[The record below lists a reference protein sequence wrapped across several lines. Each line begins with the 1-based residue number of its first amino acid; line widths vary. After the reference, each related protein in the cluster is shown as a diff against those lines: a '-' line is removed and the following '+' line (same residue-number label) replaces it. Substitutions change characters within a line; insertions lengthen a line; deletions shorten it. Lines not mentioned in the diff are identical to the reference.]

1 MLLSVAKNHR
11 FGLITAVFLLAASL
25 TACSGTDKDRTPSDT
40 FKEYVKASRKK
51 DTTAMKIL
59 LSAAT
64 MKMHEQE
71 AKAQNTTVDDIVK
84 RETLVAPTQTNVDYR
99 NEVINGDKASIQFKN
114 AYGSWETLPFVREDG
129 QWKIDKAGYADEMIR
144 QMDESN
150 RKIDE
155 MINNSSSLPTPNP

>member
-1 MLLSVAKNHR
+1 MLLNVAKNHT
-11 FGLITAVFLLAASL
+11 FGLITAIFLLVAGFAA
-25 TACSGTDKDRTPSDT
+25 CGGGDKDRTPSDT
-40 FKEYVKASRKK
+40 FKEYIKASKKK

-59 LSAAT
+59 LSSAT

-114 AYGSWETLPFVREDG
+114 AYGNWETLPFVREDS
-129 QWKIDKAGYADEMIR
+129 QWKIDKAGYADQVIQ

-155 MINNSSSLPTPNP
+155 KINNSANIPTPNP

>member
-1 MLLSVAKNHR
+1 MKIRSLTVIAGVLVIAA
-11 FGLITAVFLLAASL
+11 GLLA
-25 TACSGTDKDRTPSDT
+25 CGGVDKDRTPSDT
-40 FKEYVKASRKK
+40 FKEYVKASKKK

-59 LSAAT
+59 LSSAT

-84 RETLVAPTQTNVDYR
+84 RETLLAADQMTVEYR

-129 QWKIDKAGYADEMIR
+129 QWKIDKAGYADQMLQ

-150 RKIDE
+150 RRLDSL
-155 MINNSSSLPTPNP
+155 INNSSNIPTPNP